1 MTKICWDTA
10 LKIRSSNR
18 LNSSKQP
25 HAPTWH
31 NPTKIRPIALKSNDS
46 SQLNTNTKRPNMAP
60 NILTLSVLPVPAGP
74 GGKNGKEKGGMAGG
88 MAEGGMEE
96 EEEKK
101 KKNNSSEVRKERVV
115 PTPTH
120 THPHPPTLTKRIAT
134 HSHVQSLCQ
143 CQITSIGQRRLY
155 QTFRDP

>member
-74 GGKNGKEKGGMAGG
+74 GRRREEGGGRKKGRGGERGGKGGKGG
-88 MAEGGMEE
+88 RGGRGRGKKKK
-96 EEEKK
+96 EKK
-101 KKNNSSEVRKERVV
+101 KTVHQKRTKSATRC
-115 PTPTH
+115 
-120 THPHPPTLTKRIAT
+120 HPHSPKGLPPIRMCKAC
-134 HSHVQSLCQ
+134 VNVK
-143 CQITSIGQRRLY
+143 
-155 QTFRDP
+155 